1 MSAKLIFDHA
11 PIGAIIAYSDGTP
24 RPPDRHRRK
33 LADWKSRNGAGRLI
47 CKRAVVERG
56 AHTIPASFT
65 LHEGDYGSN
74 GTIVM
79 RVHKTFD
86 VNSPRDF
93 TVHEQPKPGSVL
105 VMSRPDDLGELVHL
119 AANRGEAEDWLARH
133 GYPEAELKDVT
144 VPALDT
150 GRTA

>member
-24 RPPDRHRRK
+24 RPPERHRRK
-33 LADWKSRNGAGRLI
+33 LADWKNRNGAGRLI
-47 CKRAVVERG
+47 CKRAAVERG

-65 LHEGDYGSN
+65 LHEGDFGSN

-86 VNSPRDF
+86 ENSPLEF
-93 TVHEQPKPGSVL
+93 TVCEQPKAGSVL
-105 VMSRPDDLGELVHL
+105 VMSRPGELGELVHL
-119 AANRGEAEDWLARH
+119 AASRGDAEDWLTRH
-133 GYPEAELKDVT
+133 GYPEAELQEVMASAPD
-144 VPALDT
+144 A
-150 GRTA
+150 GRAA

>member
-24 RPPDRHRRK
+24 RPPERHRRK
-33 LADWKSRNGAGRLI
+33 LSDWKNRNGTGRLI
-47 CKRAVVERG
+47 CKRAAVERG

-65 LHEGDYGSN
+65 LHEGDFGSK

-86 VNSPRDF
+86 VSSSRDF
-93 TVHEQPKPGSVL
+93 TVREMPKPGSVL
-105 VMSRPDDLGELVHL
+105 VMSRPGDLGELVHL
-119 AANRGEAEDWLARH
+119 AANRSEAEDWLTRH
-133 GYPEAELKDVT
+133 GYPEAELHEVT
-144 VPALDT
+144 VPASDN
-150 GRTA
+150 GRAA

>member
-33 LADWKSRNGAGRLI
+33 LADWKNRNGAGRLI
-47 CKRAVVERG
+47 CKRPAVERG

-74 GTIVM
+74 STIVM

-86 VNSPRDF
+86 VNSLRDF
-93 TVHEQPKPGSVL
+93 TVREQPKAGSVV
-105 VMSRPDDLGELVHL
+105 VMSRPGDLGELVHL
-119 AANRGEAEDWLARH
+119 AANRIAAEDWLTRH
-133 GYPEAELKDVT
+133 GYPEAELREVT
-144 VPALDT
+144 APGPDA
-150 GRTA
+150 GRAA

>member
-24 RPPDRHRRK
+24 RPPERHRRK
-33 LADWKSRNGAGRLI
+33 LADWKNRNGTGRLI
-47 CKRAVVERG
+47 CKRAALERG
-56 AHTIPASFT
+56 THTIPASFT

-79 RVHKTFD
+79 RVQKTFD

-93 TVHEQPKPGSVL
+93 TVREQPKAGSVL
-105 VMSRPDDLGELVHL
+105 VLSRPGDLGELVHL
-119 AANRGEAEDWLARH
+119 AANRRAAEDWLTRH
-133 GYPEAELKDVT
+133 GYPEAELQEVT
-144 VPALDT
+144 VPAPDT
-150 GRTA
+150 GRAA

>member
-24 RPPDRHRRK
+24 RPPERHRRK
-33 LADWKSRNGAGRLI
+33 LSDWKNRNGTGRLI
-47 CKRAVVERG
+47 CKRAAVERG

-65 LHEGDYGSN
+65 LHEGDFGSN

-86 VNSPRDF
+86 VNSPREF
-93 TVHEQPKPGSVL
+93 TVREQTKAGSVL
-105 VMSRPDDLGELVHL
+105 VMSRPGDLGELVYL
-119 AANRGEAEDWLARH
+119 AASRIAAEDWLTRH
-133 GYPEAELKDVT
+133 GYPEAELQDVT
-144 VPALDT
+144 SPAPDA
-150 GRTA
+150 GRAA

>member
-33 LADWKSRNGAGRLI
+33 LADWLNRNGVGRLI
-47 CKRAVVERG
+47 CKRSAVERG

-93 TVHEQPKPGSVL
+93 VVSEQPEPGSVL
-105 VMSRPDDLGELVHL
+105 VMSRPGELGELVYL
-119 AANRGEAEDWLARH
+119 AANRGEAEDWLTRH
-133 GYPEAELKDVT
+133 GYPEAELQEVA
-144 VPALDT
+144 VPTPDT
-150 GRTA
+150 GRAS

>member
-1 MSAKLIFDHA
+1 MSATLIFDHA

-24 RPPDRHRRK
+24 RPPERHRRK
-33 LADWKSRNGAGRLI
+33 LADWQNRNGVGRLI
-47 CKRAVVERG
+47 CKRAAVERG

-86 VNSPRDF
+86 VISPRDF
-93 TVHEQPKPGSVL
+93 TVREQPKAGSVL
-105 VMSRPDDLGELVHL
+105 VMSRPGELGELVHL
-119 AANRGEAEDWLARH
+119 AANRGAAEDWLTRH
-133 GYPEAELKDVT
+133 GYPEAVLQDVT
-144 VPALDT
+144 SPAPDA
-150 GRTA
+150 GRAV

>member
-24 RPPDRHRRK
+24 RPPERHRRK
-33 LADWKSRNGAGRLI
+33 LADWKNRNGTGRLI
-47 CKRAVVERG
+47 CKRAAVERG

-65 LHEGDYGSN
+65 LHEGDFGSN
-74 GTIVM
+74 GTILM

-93 TVHEQPKPGSVL
+93 VVSEQPKAGSVL
-105 VMSRPDDLGELVHL
+105 VMSRPGDRGELVRL
-119 AANRGEAEDWLARH
+119 AANRSEAEDWLTRH
-133 GYPEAELKDVT
+133 GYPEAVLQDVT
-144 VPALDT
+144 VPAPDT
-150 GRTA
+150 GRAA

>member
-1 MSAKLIFDHA
+1 MSAKLIFDA

-33 LADWKSRNGAGRLI
+33 LADWKNRNGTGRLI
-47 CKRAVVERG
+47 CKRAAVERG

-79 RVHKTFD
+79 RFHKTFD
-86 VNSPRDF
+86 VNSPRYF
-93 TVHEQPKPGSVL
+93 TVREQPEPGSVI
-105 VMSRPDDLGELVHL
+105 VMSRPGDLGELVHL
-119 AANRGEAEDWLARH
+119 AANRSDAEEWLTRH
-133 GYPEAELKDVT
+133 GYPEAELQEVMASAPEAES
-144 VPALDT
+144 VA
-150 GRTA
+150 